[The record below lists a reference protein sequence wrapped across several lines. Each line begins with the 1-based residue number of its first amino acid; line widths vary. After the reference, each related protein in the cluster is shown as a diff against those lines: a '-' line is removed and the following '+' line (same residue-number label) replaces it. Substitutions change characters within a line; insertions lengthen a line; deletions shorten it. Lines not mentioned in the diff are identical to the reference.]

1 LFIECWT
8 FLSRLCHPLHC
19 NWWLPLCNRLVTSA
33 QLQLQ
38 LLLAST
44 TQLRITT
51 NFNTMSTFYY
61 GGHQQ
66 HHMQHQPQQHHSLAQ
81 SHTHHNSR
89 RRAPRLSASQNSQRQ
104 FRGAKSS
111 KDLNTEAPNV
121 TAFRMRFEA
130 GRSFDLEDDEQFCP
144 NLLTFDDRQSLHSAS
159 SDRSSLSS
167 GSPESS
173 PLQQQIQPQQ
183 VTPALSLSSAA
194 TSAYVS
200 PPTFTSNHENLKLY
214 QPSAVR
220 TRNAIPIVNPSTGM
234 RVASPPNSI
243 SPGMMQQTTAARRW

>member
-1 LFIECWT
+1 
-8 FLSRLCHPLHC
+8 
-19 NWWLPLCNRLVTSA
+19 
-33 QLQLQ
+33 
-38 LLLAST
+38 
-44 TQLRITT
+44 
-51 NFNTMSTFYY
+51 MSTFYY
-61 GGHQQ
+61 AGHQQ
-66 HHMQHQPQQHHSLAQ
+66 HHMQHQSQNHPSLGQ
-81 SHTHHNSR
+81 SHNHHNSR

-104 FRGAKSS
+104 FRGAKTM
-111 KDLNTEAPNV
+111 KDLNTEAPSV

-173 PLQQQIQPQQ
+173 PLQAQIQPQQ

-200 PPTFTSNHENLKLY
+200 PPSFTSHEHLKLY

-234 RVASPPNSI
+234 RVASPPSSI
-243 SPGMMQQTTAARRW
+243 SPGMMHQTTAARRW